1 MFNSDFL
8 QLPVLTGDNFNQTNL
23 IAAKEV
29 WTTNEIIKPQILIRP
44 YTPQPVPSIC
54 LIVVLGIAIFIF
66 LPGVWKFILN
76 HKLTSNRRL
85 QLPCGNCEYFQHNH
99 YLNCAVHPS
108 IVLTEQALNCSDY
121 YSKKIP
127 HNEIQ
132 KK

>member
-1 MFNSDFL
+1 MSNSDFS

-29 WTTNEIIKPQILIRP
+29 RTTNEIIKPQILIRP

-54 LIVVLGIAIFIF
+54 LIIVWGIAIFTF

-85 QLPCGNCEYFQHNH
+85 QLPCRNCEYFQHNY

-121 YSKKIP
+121 CSKKIP
-127 HNEIQ
+127 NNEIP